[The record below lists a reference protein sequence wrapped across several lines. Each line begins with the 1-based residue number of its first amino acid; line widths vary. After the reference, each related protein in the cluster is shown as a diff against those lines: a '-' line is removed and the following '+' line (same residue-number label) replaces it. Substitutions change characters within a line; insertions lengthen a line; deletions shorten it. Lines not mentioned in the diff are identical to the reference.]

1 MLSKEEL
8 GLRIKEA
15 RQMKSNQIGRKYT
28 QAMLANDIG
37 ISQGYLGDIERG
49 RRYPNYALLSK
60 ISDACGIQL
69 SFFDEDPLD
78 SLRSRLRTLRQ
89 KRNVSQEFVAK
100 AINIDMDTYVKIEE
114 GKINPTVRILDD
126 IALLFDCS
134 LDYLTGTSE
143 DDPDAC
149 ILATGITAPDGSLIT
164 VWNLPPLPGI
174 DTSRYFIAPI
184 VSSITGGSP
193 TFSTEEVEGYMYVDP
208 VMAGV
213 NENDRLYYLR
223 VTSDSMTPKYQVE
236 DLVLIRQ
243 QSTISDGE
251 VAAVLI
257 KEKEACLRKVYFTN
271 DDIWLHSTNPAYE
284 PVKVKAD
291 DVLILGK
298 AIYRLG

>member
-1 MLSKEEL
+1 MAKD
-8 GLRIKEA
+8 
-15 RQMKSNQIGRKYT
+15 T
-28 QAMLANDIG
+28 G
-37 ISQGYLGDIERG
+37 ISQVTLSDWKNGKSTPKNDKLQIIADYFGVSLDYLAGKPTKDET
-49 RRYPNYALLSK
+49 PLSY
-60 ISDACGIQL
+60 L
-69 SFFDEDPLD
+69 S
-78 SLRSRLRTLRQ
+78 SRLQRIRQ
-89 KRNVSQEFVAK
+89 ERNCTQEFIANV
-100 AINIDMDTYVKIEE
+100 IGIDVDAYRKIEE
-114 GKINPTVRILDD
+114 GKLNPSMKILDK
-126 IALLFDCS
+126 ISLLFDCS
-134 LDYLTGTSE
+134 IDYLTGMSE

-149 ILATGITAPDGSLIT
+149 ILATGITAPDGSLMT
-164 VWNLPPLPGI
+164 VPNLPPLPGI

-193 TFSTEEVEGYMYVDP
+193 TFATDEVEGYMYVDP

-223 VTSDSMTPKYQVE
+223 VTSDSMTPKYQVG

-257 KEKEACLRKVYFTN
+257 KEKEACMRKVYFTN